1 MKQAGVR
8 SQELKRRVDG
18 DSVILALGE
27 QVECYRRLLKLSQ
40 VQRDFVQQ
48 SQTEQLL
55 DVLMRRQEVMERINE
70 LEDVIR
76 AARKQWGAY
85 LLQLAEEERERA
97 QRLMEETRVLL
108 EQIMAADR
116 DDVMV
121 LQQQKLNV
129 GRQIN
134 QASSARQVNRNYAVA
149 AYGARQSS
157 VDFQR

>member
-1 MKQAGVR
+1 M
-8 SQELKRRVDG
+8 DG
-18 DSVILALGE
+18 DPVISALAQ

-55 DVLMRRQEVMERINE
+55 EVLMRRQEVMSQINE
-70 LEDVIR
+70 LEAVIR
-76 AARKQWGAY
+76 VARKQWGAY
-85 LLQLAEEERERA
+85 LLRLTEEERERA
-97 QRLMEETRVLL
+97 QRSMDQTRVLL

-116 DDVMV
+116 DDVLV
-121 LQQQKLNV
+121 LQQQKLSV

-134 QASSARQVNRNYAVA
+134 QASGARQVNRNYAVA

-157 VDFQR
+157 VDLQR

>member
-1 MKQAGVR
+1 VY
-8 SQELKRRVDG
+8 G
-18 DSVILALGE
+18 DQVILALGE

-40 VQRDFVQQ
+40 VQRDYVQQ

-70 LEDVIR
+70 LEGVIR

-85 LLQLAEEERERA
+85 LLHLEDGERERA
-97 QRLMEETRVLL
+97 QGLMDETRALL

-116 DDVMV
+116 DDVLV

-134 QASSARQVNRNYAVA
+134 QASNARQVNRNYAVA

>member
-1 MKQAGVR
+1 M
-8 SQELKRRVDG
+8 DG
-18 DSVILALGE
+18 DPVILALGE

-70 LEDVIR
+70 LEGVIR
-76 AARKQWGAY
+76 AARKQWGGY
-85 LLQLAEEERERA
+85 LLQLEAEERERA

-121 LQQQKLNV
+121 LQQQKINV

-157 VDFQR
+157 VDVQR